1 MSVLPIGKVD
11 LSAVPAL
18 EQGDARGAQT
28 GGFSCR
34 DRGNGGGAGVDGRK
48 SGGDRPRAGA
58 EEPEG
63 QLLEEPAA
71 ALRADHRLAPPVRCR
86 PVTQVG
92 VQGRS
97 RARST
102 MLVVGAWL
110 RGTGLDERD
119 EPVPVQQGHIVGR
132 GGRGMPSQEMIVVG
146 ADLAGRV
153 MVADI
158 VIVGLRQWDVDRAE
172 NQHADSQGSQA
183 MPL

>member
-1 MSVLPIGKVD
+1 
-11 LSAVPAL
+11 
-18 EQGDARGAQT
+18 ARGAQT

-34 DRGNGGGAGVDGRK
+34 DRGNGGGAGGDGRK
-48 SGGDRPRAGA
+48 SGGNRPQAGA

-63 QLLEEPAA
+63 QLLEGPAA
-71 ALRADHRLAPPVRCR
+71 ALWTDHPLPPPRPRPPV
-86 PVTQVG
+86 PPG
-92 VQGRS
+92 GGPS
-97 RARST
+97 PAPGRST

-172 NQHADSQGSQA
+172 NQHADSQGSQ
-183 MPL
+183 